1 MLSGS
6 LPTFKVDLHDVRDE
20 NRLTTLL
27 EDATS
32 WAVRTG
38 LIPVEP
44 GQYVQILDEE
54 DNTCLA
60 LVEEVTGDE
69 IVRLKLDW
77 STWTYATP
85 KPDLVLPPLESS
97 HSGWSVYEIKER
109 PDTMLDPDHQAKV
122 VT

>member
-6 LPTFKVDLHDVRDE
+6 LPTFKVDLHDIRNED
-20 NRLTTLL
+20 RLTTLL

-60 LVEEVTGDE
+60 LVEEVTENE
-69 IVRLKLDW
+69 IIRLKVDW
-77 STWTYATP
+77 STWIYATP
-85 KPDLVLPPLESS
+85 KPDLVLPPLGSS
-97 HSGWSVYEIKER
+97 RSGWSVYEIKEH
-109 PDTMLDPDHQAKV
+109 PDTMLDPDDQARV